1 MGYMQ
6 YYENRNGVVNFVGE
20 DRKKDEELK
29 KVSGMNRRLN

>member
-20 DRKKDEELK
+20 GRKKDKELK
-29 KVSGMNRRLN
+29 KVSDMNRHLN